1 MRLVL
6 DTNVVASGLLWDGTP
21 ARLIDA
27 AQANEVELFSSQT
40 LLAELTRILRRAK
53 FARAIAASGASL
65 DDLILGYA
73 ELVTLVTPLPIP
85 PTILDDPDDD
95 HVLACAL
102 ASNAELVVSGD
113 RDLLSLKT
121 FHDIPIITAAE
132 AVDRIAQ
139 SFGG

>member
-6 DTNVVASGLLWDGTP
+6 DTNVVASGLLWDGRP

-27 AQANEVELFSSQT
+27 AQANEVELFTSRV

-53 FARAIAASGASL
+53 FTKAIAASGASL
-65 DDLILGYA
+65 EELVLGYA
-73 ELVTLVTPLPIP
+73 ELAILVTPVPIP
-85 PTILDDPDDD
+85 PTVLDDPDDD

-102 ASNAELVVSGD
+102 AGNAELVVSGD

-121 FHDIPIITAAE
+121 FRAIPIITPAE
-132 AVDRIAQ
+132 AMRIITAA
-139 SFGG
+139 

>member
-6 DTNVVASGLLWDGTP
+6 DTNVVASGLLWDGRP

-27 AQANEVELFSSQT
+27 AQANEVELFTSRV

-53 FARAIAASGASL
+53 FTKAIAASGASL
-65 DDLILGYA
+65 EEIVLGYA
-73 ELVTLVTPLPIP
+73 ELAILVTPVPIP
-85 PTILDDPDDD
+85 PTVLDDPDDD

-102 ASNAELVVSGD
+102 AGNAELVVSGD

-121 FHDIPIITAAE
+121 FRAIPIITPAE
-132 AVDRIAQ
+132 AMRIITAA
-139 SFGG
+139 